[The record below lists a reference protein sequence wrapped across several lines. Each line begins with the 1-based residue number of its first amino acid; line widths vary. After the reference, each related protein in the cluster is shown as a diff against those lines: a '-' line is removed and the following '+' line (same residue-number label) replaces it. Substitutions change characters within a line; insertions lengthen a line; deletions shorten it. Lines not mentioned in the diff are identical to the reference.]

1 MGAKMSVYDYDFK
14 IEGLMAQCGGEVD
27 KDITRTCGNCCFY
40 DNEIFVC
47 NKSSEDI
54 EGQETIE
61 ATTLGCW
68 NHMTKAEQ
76 ERLKA
81 IVEEDNRQ
89 AARRRVAENRQN
101 GTGDCAG
108 CPFRKVAIDALL
120 GGKELKE
127 TLAFIAAAQE
137 MRDMLDEDMK
147 FLRDTA
153 EWLVNHRGMKGTLLV
168 ATMFHRAEEIEKL
181 LSKAKGEE

>member
-1 MGAKMSVYDYDFK
+1 MSVYDYDFK
-14 IEGLMAQCGGEVD
+14 IEGLMAQYGGEVD
-27 KDITRTCGNCCFY
+27 KNITRTCGNCCFY
-40 DNEIFVC
+40 DNAIFVC
-47 NKSSEDI
+47 DKSEDI
-54 EGQETIE
+54 EGQGTIE
-61 ATTLGCW
+61 ATTPGCW
-68 NHMTKAEQ
+68 NHMTNAEQ

-81 IVEEDNRQ
+81 IVEEDNKQ
-89 AARRRVAENRQN
+89 AARRRIAENRQN

-127 TLAFIAAAQE
+127 TLALIAAAQE

-153 EWLVNHRGMKGTLLV
+153 EWLVNHRGMKDTLLV
-168 ATMFHRAEEIEKL
+168 AMMSKRTDDIDKL
-181 LSKAKGEE
+181 LSKARGEQ